1 MRAEWNTTLDV
12 DYLDKLGCWAT
23 LDEMQSVL
31 PYHQPRF
38 TRIIAEA
45 KKGSDAVRPYDL
57 SFCTHFIVAMLFLDV
72 KASRPMTYQ
81 LLTVEMVQ
89 SIKENEGQKGVI
101 DQSQFKTSEC
111 YGFDS
116 LIFEQQHLEVLRL
129 YIRHVRPHI
138 ENNSEDILLAG
149 LVNKPC
155 S

>member
-1 MRAEWNTTLDV
+1 
-12 DYLDKLGCWAT
+12 
-23 LDEMQSVL
+23 
-31 PYHQPRF
+31 
-38 TRIIAEA
+38 
-45 KKGSDAVRPYDL
+45 
-57 SFCTHFIVAMLFLDV
+57 
-72 KASRPMTYQ
+72 MTYQ